1 MSKMTDSELLAIIE
15 PAEQDAMIFNGDFM
29 SENNRYL
36 KEYLGK
42 PYGDEV
48 EGQSSVV
55 STDVSDV
62 VESDMPSLARIFMG
76 SGDILSFQSC
86 TDNEIEVKEAEEKTK
101 YVNWVVRN
109 QPESFQILHNWLKDA
124 EIQKNGVVKYFVDE
138 SKEVETVSFSGVDVD
153 ELADIAESL
162 KGSKVDKVE
171 VVEQLEDEDAGTFDI
186 SFRVTKEQKKIC
198 IINVPPESFL
208 ITKNSTSLD
217 DAPLVGDRIRK
228 TRSELLSEG
237 FPKDLVSQLP
247 SVGEKDSQGEEI
259 KDTRDYD
266 QGGSG
271 SSSSDI
277 ADWAGEQVDI
287 YDLYLK
293 VDYDGDGI
301 AERRHIMKS
310 GNTILI
316 NEPFNHVPYASL
328 SAVLMPHKA
337 IGRSRAEIVSSTQRQ
352 KTVLLRGA
360 LNNMY
365 MVNNPRNVV
374 HPDVDLDDMLA
385 VRTNGIVRLDE
396 DSQVLPQ
403 NAVFP
408 LQIPY
413 IGDRALQMLQYV
425 DQARAQTT
433 GAMLANQG
441 LDSDA
446 IGRETATR
454 FEGVEKSGEAKI
466 ELIARNYAETGFRK
480 LYEGIA
486 WLASRY
492 QDTSTEF
499 RVLGKQLTVNPSSWK
514 YSHNTV
520 SYVGLGAGNNEKMV
534 ASLQGIYAI
543 QQQLKAQG
551 SELVDSKD
559 IYNTLSRIVDG
570 LGMPRVD
577 EFFND
582 PEKPEELLKAQNEI
596 LSQSV
601 EQLQQMVQQLQ
612 NPLADAEMVKREGE
626 LAIAQGKLAVEAAK
640 LEEDRRQFDIN
651 AAQKETDSERK
662 TATDLTKLE
671 LENNKNVPGA
681 LV

>member
-48 EGQSSVV
+48 DGQSSVV

-76 SGDILSFQSC
+76 SGDILSFQSSS
-86 TDNEIEVKEAEEKTK
+86 DNEIEVLEAEEKTK
-101 YVNWVVRN
+101 YVNWIVRN

-153 ELADIAESL
+153 ELSSIADSL

-171 VVEQLEDEDAGTFDI
+171 VVEQLEDDESGTFDI

-208 ITKNSTSLD
+208 ITKNSTSLN

-237 FPKDLVSQLP
+237 FKRELIDQLP

-259 KDTRDYD
+259 KNTRDYD
-266 QGGSG
+266 QGGSTRPV
-271 SSSSDI
+271 I
-277 ADWAGEQVDI
+277 NDWAGEEVDI
-287 YDLYLK
+287 HDLYMK

-310 GNTILI
+310 GNKILI

-328 SAVLMPHKA
+328 SAVLMPHKV

-365 MVNNPRNVV
+365 MVNNPRSVV
-374 HPDVDLDDMLA
+374 HSDVDLDDMLT
-385 VRTNGIVRLDE
+385 VRTNGIVRLEE

-408 LQIPY
+408 LKVPY

-454 FEGVEKSGEAKI
+454 FDGVEKAGEAKI

-492 QDTSTEF
+492 QDTATEF

-534 ASLQGIYAI
+534 SSLQGIYAI
-543 QQQLKAQG
+543 QQQLQAQG

-559 IYNTLSRIVDG
+559 IYNTLKRIVDG

-601 EQLQQMVQQLQ
+601 EQLQEMVQQLQ

-626 LAIAQGKLAVEAAK
+626 LAIAQGKLDVEAAK
-640 LEEDRRQFDIN
+640 LEEQRRQFDIS
-651 AAQKETDSERK
+651 ASQKETESERK